1 MKKLSRFG
9 IGTMTA
15 ALTAIVAAAPAYA
28 YVQPIWLE
36 ANQSY
41 YMPQQSNILRVAVT
55 NPKIADI
62 NIINKRAINII
73 ALTPGSTSLTV
84 WTVDGMRQEFIVNVS
99 PADSGTARMIEKAIA
114 LPHVTVQKV
123 GDRILLRGTVQNQY
137 EKELAYRIASLF
149 VNQAQEHQKTR
160 SINMGVQGSGESQS
174 VSNAVEAESVGL
186 ASSDQVI
193 NLLEMV
199 NPDQINIEA
208 MVLEIRTTDAEQL
221 GAQYASLDP
230 TQSSDA
236 GISSTHTITRGN
248 TNTSSQNYSSGG
260 SWTGEH
266 QTVASVTNTSGK
278 TDASGTSQT
287 TNQQTNQQTTTQTF
301 AGNQSVSQA
310 DAQGGNDSDTYT
322 YVNKH
327 STSNVN
333 VAGIGQFFFGES
345 YGPQR
350 SKGSHWYSRNW
361 LFTHF
366 SQINVQLQAL
376 VTSGRA
382 RVISRPNITTM
393 SGRTASI
400 LVGGEIPYPT
410 KTGDSSNVSIEYKP
424 YGIQLDLLQPQVD
437 RYGNITSEL
446 QATVS
451 SLDWSNSVTAN
462 GFKMPG
468 LSTKKAVT
476 TVNIPSGMTM
486 AIGGLLNSE
495 DSKSTSKVPI
505 LGDIPIIGEL
515 FKSHNN
521 SHEDTEIMVL
531 ITPRVVNET
540 NTVTMGPTMS
550 QAYEEI
556 QKSDRSRKKVNLN
569 DVSNGQKGT
578 DQQGAAKDGKGQ
590 RK

>member
-84 WTVDGMRQEFIVNVS
+84 WTVDGMRQEFVVNVS
-99 PADSGTARMIEKAIA
+99 PADSGTAKMIEKAIG

-160 SINMGVQGSGESQS
+160 SINMGVQGAGESQS

-260 SWTGEH
+260 SWGGSWTGEH

-278 TDASGTSQT
+278 TDASSTS
-287 TNQQTNQQTTTQTF
+287 QTTTQTF

-310 DAQGGNDSDTYT
+310 GAQDGNDSDTYT

-569 DVSNGQKGT
+569 DVSNDQKGT

>member
-84 WTVDGMRQEFIVNVS
+84 WTVDGMRQEFVVNVS
-99 PADSGTARMIEKAIA
+99 PADSGTARMIEKAIG

-278 TDASGTSQT
+278 TDASSTS
-287 TNQQTNQQTTTQTF
+287 QTTTQTF

-310 DAQGGNDSDTYT
+310 GAQDGNDSDTYT

>member
-84 WTVDGMRQEFIVNVS
+84 WTADGMRQEFVVNVS
-99 PADSGTARMIEKAIA
+99 PADSGTARMIEKAIG

-260 SWTGEH
+260 SWTGE
-266 QTVASVTNTSGK
+266 QTVSSVTNTSDK
-278 TDASGTSQT
+278 TDASGTS
-287 TNQQTNQQTTTQTF
+287 QTTTQTF

-310 DAQGGNDSDTYT
+310 GAQDGNDSDTYT

-569 DVSNGQKGT
+569 DVSNDQKGT

>member
-62 NIINKRAINII
+62 NIVNKRAINII

-84 WTVDGMRQEFIVNVS
+84 WTVDGMRQEFVVNVS

-278 TDASGTSQT
+278 TDASSTS
-287 TNQQTNQQTTTQTF
+287 QTTTQTF

-310 DAQGGNDSDTYT
+310 GAQDGNDSDTYT

-531 ITPRVVNET
+531 ITPRVVNAT